1 MTNAETA
8 YEYKADVVR
17 WIDGD
22 TVELDVDL
30 GFRLSFRDHFRLDGI
45 DTPERGSVGY
55 ITAKV
60 RAAQLAPPGSSVL
73 IQTAKSDKY
82 GRYLAALW
90 TDVGP
95 TVNHTLVEEGLA
107 KPYYGGKKDV
117 AVAMATIGANSVTT
131 ELEYA

>member
-1 MTNAETA
+1 MT
-8 YEYKADVVR
+8 YEYNAKVVR

-30 GFRLSFRDHFRLDGI
+30 GFRLRRQDHFRLDGI
-45 DTPERGSVGY
+45 DTPERGKAGY
-55 ITAKV
+55 LSAKL
-60 RAAQLAPPGSSVL
+60 RAEELAPVGTDIL
-73 IQTAKSDKY
+73 IQTSKSDKY

-90 TDVGP
+90 PEVGP
-95 TVNHTLVEEGLA
+95 PINTRLVEEGFA

-117 AVAMATIGANSVTT
+117 AVAMATVSPTGITT